1 MAKPNSAVSAEA
13 QAPKVIR
20 LRRIE
25 DMVLVTRIEGKT
37 PLIPHRWSEKA
48 IRMMAEKQQQE
59 TTTSAKPQREPKN
72 PEQEAHDSC
81 YWLDVTDDGGNT
93 VTKGAMPATA
103 FKASMVGACR
113 FYGGITMV
121 QAKQLFYVEGSG
133 ADQLV
138 PIDGEPVM
146 RQDTPRNATGVA
158 DLRYRMMFYPWSATL
173 RVRYIP
179 TMIDPDSVLALLDA
193 GGKGGVGDWRPSSPK
208 SSTGTFGQFSVMEG

>member
-1 MAKPNSAVSAEA
+1 MAKPSPGAPAEA

-48 IRMMAEKQQQE
+48 IRMMAEKQMQG
-59 TTTSAKPQREPKN
+59 TAASAKSQREPKD

-81 YWLDVTDDGGNT
+81 YWLDVQENDGSI

-113 FYGGITMV
+113 FYEGITMV

-133 ADQLV
+133 PDQLV
-138 PIDGEPVM
+138 PVDGDPVM

-158 DLRYRMMFYPWSATL
+158 DLRYRMMFFPWSATL
-173 RVRYIP
+173 RIRYIP